1 MLFESALAYVHLA
14 FIFSLIVFQGALAA
28 LLRPEFF
35 SAAVL
40 ARLQRIVLL
49 NKVFMALV
57 IASGLARMFWGMK
70 PAAWYMANPMMHVK
84 WTLVLIM
91 MALVLPTYRAVAQWQ
106 RSYAANNTSLPD
118 AAAIQGARRWI
129 MASSHLMLLIPIVA
143 VLMARGYSN
152 AASLGL

>member
-49 NKVFMALV
+49 NKVFMTLV

-70 PAAWYMANPMMHVK
+70 PAAWYMANPMMHAK

-91 MALVLPTYRAVAQWQ
+91 MALAVPTYHAVKKWQ
-106 RSYAANNTSLPD
+106 QNHAATGQLPD
-118 AAAIQGARRWI
+118 AAAIQSARRWA
-129 MASSHLMLLIPIVA
+129 MRSSHLMLLIPVFA
-143 VLMARGYSN
+143 VLMAHGYSSL
-152 AASLGL
+152 ASLGL